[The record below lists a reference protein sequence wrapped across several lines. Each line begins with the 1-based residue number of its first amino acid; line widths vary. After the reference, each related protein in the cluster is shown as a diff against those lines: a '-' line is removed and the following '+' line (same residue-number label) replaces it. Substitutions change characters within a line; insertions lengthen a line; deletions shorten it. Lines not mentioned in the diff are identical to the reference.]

1 MRHLLL
7 DTETTGLNFID
18 GDRVIE
24 IAVVEYVDEKPTGNT
39 FYHLLDPERS
49 IPADAVEIHG
59 ITDAHVRGKPKF
71 HEIASDFVSFCR
83 GGKIIAHNAN
93 FDVGMLDNELA
104 LAGSQVSVSEIAE
117 EIIDSVR
124 VARALYPKMKNDL
137 DSLLVRH
144 NIDASSREA
153 GHNARVD
160 CDLLGKVY
168 FEMTRGVDLSL
179 LNMSKVPPRSP
190 VVPVSRPADLPR
202 AHVSQDELSSQEKML
217 ESMASSGAQPVAR
230 RLRMG

>member
-7 DTETTGLNFID
+7 DTETTGLSFID

-24 IAVVEYVDEKPTGNT
+24 VAVVEYVDEKPTGNI
-39 FYHLLDPERS
+39 FYHLVDPGRP
-49 IPADAVEIHG
+49 IPGDAVEIHG

-71 HEIASDFVSFCR
+71 RDIAPAFVEFCR

-93 FDVGMLDNELA
+93 FDMGMLDNELE
-104 LAGSQVSVSEIAE
+104 LAGVGEAMSEIAD
-117 EIIDSVR
+117 EIIDSLR

-137 DSLLVRH
+137 DSLLERH
-144 NIDASSREA
+144 SVDASSRDA

-179 LNMSKVPPRSP
+179 LNLSKVPPRAP
-190 VVPVSRPADLPR
+190 IHPVSRPAALPR
-202 AHVSQDELSSQEKML
+202 AQASEAEISAQEAVL
-217 ESMASSGAQPVAR
+217 ESMTSAGTQPVAR
-230 RLRMG
+230 RMRMG